1 MISLAPLTKFFWSRS
16 NNFITVFDL
25 GTFSIK
31 ALLVEVKD
39 GKSIVHAVCEE
50 HYGLDGFGDVKD
62 ASRRVIASLKRAS
75 GITPKNVIVGL
86 SGSSVFGKN
95 YSQFYAREN
104 PHSEID
110 VPELKHLLQNVEQRA
125 YESLRKDF
133 ARETGLSE
141 IEVYIINAAVQEV
154 KIDGYRV
161 ANPLNFRGREIS
173 FNIFNAYISRQ
184 YLKTLGEIFANS
196 NLVLDGFVYEPF
208 AMHQNFLRKVAPDYN
223 AIFLD
228 IGGSCSTINV
238 VRKGRIEQ
246 VGNLEIGGAAFTQ
259 KIARELEVGY
269 WEAEHIKMRYDK
281 EDIST
286 AVSRK
291 LMKVFANETEAFL
304 HGLEIILH
312 DFSQS
317 SLLPAVLY
325 LAGGGSMFSH
335 IQKMMA
341 KKEWREELSFLQP
354 LRINTIEQD
363 SFPLVSVKP
372 EFSYDARWAEAF
384 SLAQFIATEPER
396 KDDVLYKTIKR
407 MVKLIQE

>member
-1 MISLAPLTKFFWSRS
+1 MISFASLTTFFWPGKKE
-16 NNFITVFDL
+16 FITVFDL

-31 ALLVEVKD
+31 ALLVEIGD
-39 GKSIVHAVCEE
+39 GKAVVRAACEE
-50 HYGLDGFGDVKD
+50 HYGPDGFGDIKD
-62 ASRRVIASLKRAS
+62 ARQKVFAELKRIS
-75 GITPKNVIVGL
+75 GITPNHIFVGL

-95 YSQFYAREN
+95 FSQFYAREN

-141 IEVYIINAAVQEV
+141 IEVYIINAAAQEV

-161 ANPLNFRGREIS
+161 VNPLNFRGREIS
-173 FNIFNAYISRQ
+173 FSIFNSYVARQ
-184 YLKTLGEIFANS
+184 YLKKISDLFTNS
-196 NLVLDGFVYEPF
+196 NLILDGFVYEPF
-208 AMHQNFLRKVAPDYN
+208 ALHQNFLRKVAPDYN

-228 IGGSCSTINV
+228 VGGSCSTVSV

-246 VGNLEIGGAAFTQ
+246 VGNVEIGGAAFTK

-269 WEAEHIKMRYDK
+269 WEAEHIKMRYDR
-281 EDIST
+281 EDISL

-291 LMKVFANETEAFL
+291 LMKIFANETETFL
-304 HGLEIILH
+304 RGLEIILH

-317 SLLPAVLY
+317 SLLPPVLY
-325 LAGGGSMFSH
+325 LTGGGSMFSH
-335 IQKMMA
+335 VQKMMA

-354 LRINTIEQD
+354 LRINYIEQ
-363 SFPLVSVKP
+363 SFFPLVSVNSQ
-372 EFSYDARWAEAF
+372 FSYDARWAQVF
-384 SLAQFIATEPER
+384 SLAQFIATESER